1 VVYSSETL
9 KGEEDVK
16 KLIVL
21 GGGPGGNTA
30 ALTAA
35 RHGVE
40 GVVLVEQGA
49 MGGTCTNRGCIP
61 TKFLLSRLERMGS
74 SAAPDEKEWKKL
86 VSHKNALV
94 KGLSSS
100 IEKSCGAAG
109 VEIARGRGRL
119 TGEHTVEVTGAD
131 GDTFVLKGEKIIIAS
146 GSSPA
151 EIPGLALDGETI
163 LSSTE
168 ALNLARPPRSMV
180 IVGSGA
186 VGSEFAFIFHRAGTR
201 VTIVEA
207 MDRLFPGEDS
217 EVHDLF
223 TSRYAKMG
231 VDFVTGDPVAGVE
244 PGRRGEVKV
253 HFRSG
258 TILEAD
264 KVLVA
269 AGRRLL
275 TADIG
280 LESAGIKRGPGGE
293 IAVDEELRT
302 SSPDIYAVGDVTGKL
317 LLAHLASFQGAQA
330 ARAAAGK
337 GGRPVPYHAV
347 PWSIFTSPEIATVG
361 VNETEAERREIEHTA
376 ALVPWMANIKA
387 RIDRKTEGFV
397 KVVADG
403 EGRIIGGTVVG
414 EHASDMIH
422 ILSVAIHQGATAADL
437 AGMVFAHPG
446 LAETVYEAAQKLRH
460 RLGSAS

>member
-1 VVYSSETL
+1 M
-9 KGEEDVK
+9 K

-21 GGGPGGNTA
+21 GGGPGGNMA

-61 TKFLLSRLERMGS
+61 TKFFLSRLERMGS
-74 SAAPDEKEWKKL
+74 SLPPDEKGWKKL
-86 VSHKNALV
+86 LTHKNALV
-94 KGLSSS
+94 RGLSSS
-100 IEKSCGAAG
+100 IEKNCAAAG
-109 VEIARGRGRL
+109 VEIARGKGRL
-119 TGEHTVEVTGAD
+119 TGEHTVEVTGND
-131 GDTFVLKGEKIIIAS
+131 GHTSVLEGEKIIIAS
-146 GSSPA
+146 GSAPA
-151 EIPGLALDGETI
+151 EIPGLPLDGETV

-201 VTIVEA
+201 VTVVEA
-207 MDRLFPGEDS
+207 LDRLFPGEDG
-217 EVHDLF
+217 EVHHLF
-223 TSRYAKMG
+223 SSLYGKMG
-231 VDFVTGDPVAGVE
+231 VEFVTGDPVAGAE
-244 PGRRGEVKV
+244 RGRGGEVKV
-253 HFRSG
+253 HLRSG
-258 TILEAD
+258 TILEGE

-280 LESAGIKRGPGGE
+280 LETAGIERGAGGE

-302 SSPDIYAVGDVTGKL
+302 SSPDVFAVGDVTGRL
-317 LLAHLASFQGAQA
+317 LLAHLASFQGVQA
-330 ARAAAGK
+330 ARAAVGK
-337 GGRPVPYHAV
+337 GSRPVPYHTV

-361 VNETEAERREIEHTA
+361 VNETEAERRKIKHTA
-376 ALVPWMANIKA
+376 ALVPWMDNIKA
-387 RIDRKTEGFV
+387 RIDRTTEGFV

-403 EGRIIGGTVVG
+403 KGRIIGGTVVG

-422 ILSVAIHQGATAADL
+422 ILSVAIHRKTTAADL
-437 AGMVFAHPG
+437 SGMVFAHPG

-460 RLGSAS
+460 RLNPPS

>member
-1 VVYSSETL
+1 
-9 KGEEDVK
+9 
-16 KLIVL
+16 
-21 GGGPGGNTA
+21 
-30 ALTAA
+30 
-35 RHGVE
+35 
-40 GVVLVEQGA
+40 VVLVEQGA

-74 SAAPDEKEWKKL
+74 SLPPDEKGWKKL
-86 VSHKNALV
+86 VTHKNALV
-94 KGLSSS
+94 RGLSSA
-100 IEKSCGAAG
+100 IEKDCATAG

-119 TGEHTVEVTGAD
+119 KGEHTVEVTGSD
-131 GDTFVLKGEKIIIAS
+131 GDTFVLEGEKIIIAS

-163 LSSTE
+163 LSSTD

-186 VGSEFAFIFHRAGTR
+186 VGSEFAFIFHRAGTT
-201 VTIVEA
+201 VTVVEA
-207 MDRLFPGEDS
+207 LDRLFPGEDS

-223 TSRYAKMG
+223 SSLYDRMG
-231 VDFVTGDPVAGVE
+231 VNLVTGDPVAGVE
-244 PGRRGEVKV
+244 PGRGGEVKV
-253 HFRSG
+253 HLRSG
-258 TILEAD
+258 AIIETE

-280 LESAGIKRGPGGE
+280 LESAGIERGPGGE

-302 SSPDIYAVGDVTGKL
+302 SSPDVFAVGDVTGRL
-317 LLAHLASFQGAQA
+317 LLAHLASFQGVQA

-337 GGRPVPYHAV
+337 SCRPVPYHAV
-347 PWSIFTSPEIATVG
+347 PWTIFTSPEIATVG

-376 ALVPWMANIKA
+376 ALVPWMDNIKA

-422 ILSVAIHQGATAADL
+422 LLSVAIHRGVTASDL

-446 LAETVYEAAQKLRH
+446 LAETVYETAQKLRH
-460 RLGSAS
+460 RLGSPS

>member
-1 VVYSSETL
+1 M
-9 KGEEDVK
+9 K

-21 GGGPGGNTA
+21 GGGPGGNMA

-35 RHGVE
+35 RHGLDE
-40 GVVLVEQGA
+40 VVLVEQGA

-74 SAAPDEKEWKKL
+74 SLPPDEKGWKQL
-86 VSHKNALV
+86 VTHKNALV
-94 KGLSSS
+94 RGLSSS
-100 IEKSCGAAG
+100 IEKSCAAAG

-119 TGEHTVEVTGAD
+119 MGQHTVEVTGSD
-131 GDTFVLKGEKIIIAS
+131 GETFLLEGEKIIIAC

-151 EIPGLALDGETI
+151 EIPGLSLDGETI

-168 ALNLARPPRSMV
+168 ALDLARPPRSMI

-201 VTIVEA
+201 VTVVEA
-207 MDRLFPGEDS
+207 MDRLFPGEDA

-223 TSRYAKMG
+223 TSLYGRMG
-231 VDFVTGDPVAGVE
+231 VEVVTGNSVAGVE
-244 PGRRGEVKV
+244 PGRGGEVKV
-253 HFRSG
+253 HLRSG
-258 TILEAD
+258 AILEAE

-275 TADIG
+275 TTDIG
-280 LESAGIKRGPGGE
+280 LESAGIGRGPAGE
-293 IAVDEELRT
+293 IAVDDELRT
-302 SSPDIYAVGDVTGKL
+302 SSPDIFAVGDVTGRL
-317 LLAHLASFQGAQA
+317 LLAHLASFQGGQA
-330 ARAAAGK
+330 ARIAAGK
-337 GGRPVPYHAV
+337 SCRRVPYHAV
-347 PWSIFTSPEIATVG
+347 PWTIFTSPEIATVG
-361 VNETEAERREIEHTA
+361 VNETEAGRRKIEHTS
-376 ALVPWMANIKA
+376 ALVPWMDNVKA

-397 KVVADG
+397 KVVADK

-422 ILSVAIHQGATAADL
+422 ILSVAIHQGSTAADL
-437 AGMVFAHPG
+437 SGMVFAHPG
-446 LAETVYEAAQKLRH
+446 LAETVYDAAQRLRH
-460 RLGSAS
+460 RLRSPS